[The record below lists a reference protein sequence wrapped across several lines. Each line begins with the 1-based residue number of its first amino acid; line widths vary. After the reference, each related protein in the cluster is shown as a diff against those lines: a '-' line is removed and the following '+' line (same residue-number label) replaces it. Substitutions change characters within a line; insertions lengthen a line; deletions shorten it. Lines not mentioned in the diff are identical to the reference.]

1 MTGASKTTTSYPRS
15 QFTNVFWSKTQQK
28 WNYRV
33 KDPVTMKQKCGTHDD
48 ETEAARAAD
57 MEIVRLM
64 HKYPELDMHNKI
76 NFPGL
81 VDMTE
86 LEDLLLNDSDD
97 EAPVPAPDPS
107 TTPVPAPVQE
117 SVPKRKR
124 APVMENDVRWVVDR
138 LYRSLGVRSPTQ
150 QDWEASFSS
159 AAKNVRLVLE
169 QTQARFP
176 NHDLDMERDFIQDTD
191 FGNWET
197 GLVTHESVVAL
208 LERASI
214 HVVRVHRHEVL
225 TKSHETFVVYGTV
238 QGKTSTQ
245 AVVVMDQR
253 IHAPDIRN
261 NRGKHITRPVEDL
274 WNYFAV
280 VTEAYYV
287 LEARSD

>member
-1 MTGASKTTTSYPRS
+1 M
-15 QFTNVFWSKTQQK
+15 
-28 WNYRV
+28 
-33 KDPVTMKQKCGTHDD
+33 
-48 ETEAARAAD
+48 
-57 MEIVRLM
+57 
-64 HKYPELDMHNKI
+64 
-76 NFPGL
+76 
-81 VDMTE
+81 
-86 LEDLLLNDSDD
+86 
-97 EAPVPAPDPS
+97 
-107 TTPVPAPVQE
+107 
-117 SVPKRKR
+117 
-124 APVMENDVRWVVDR
+124 
-138 LYRSLGVRSPTQ
+138 
-150 QDWEASFSS
+150 SFSS
-159 AAKNVRLVLE
+159 AAKNVRLVLY

-176 NHDLDMERDFIQDTD
+176 KHDLDMERDFIQDTD
-191 FGNWET
+191 FGNWDT

-214 HVVRVHRHEVL
+214 QVVRVHRHEVL

-261 NRGKHITRPVEDL
+261 NRGKHITLPVEDL